1 MENIQFVRFLTF
13 IYWIQRI
20 ICQCPN
26 TVHPG
31 IKGFGPNCKYRCN
44 CKDNVQCN
52 VVTGE
57 CPDGCL
63 FGWMGPGCQYRNLV
77 TTSNGTKQNYREQDK
92 ARWAK
97 KAIDG
102 DVNTCS
108 STGYNKEPGNPTQQF
123 WRLKLSTKFYIVGLV
138 IKIRDSDKA
147 NFQGFSVEIKNTT
160 NNYEVCYQHGA
171 GTEGESVMNVNCVKP
186 IIGKIVKIKLK
197 ENMPSPLVLCEVE
210 LFGGRLVSFNR
221 LTSIETV
228 LTYNGIWKASYAVDG
243 RPMLSPSESQN
254 SEPKRTCSATMDYTS
269 EPAKWWNVHLDTF
282 YDIQGIRFF
291 GRLDHGTSQYNSY
304 KVLVGNNSSQTK
316 LIFTDNGSEDKKQG
330 YNPKSRNFT
339 GPFLGSTVRVER
351 SAKILV
357 ICEFEVFAE
366 CPLGRC
372 GWECNETCQCRSQT
386 TGQHKIEGMCP
397 YGCSGRWS
405 GQNGKCNIECS
416 DKTWGP
422 YCNQTCGHCKNNHL
436 CSVSNGNCPDSC
448 KPGFIPPLCL
458 YECNDGNFGQDC
470 NFKCGQCQHDA
481 ACNKEN
487 GRCVSGCKP
496 GYKLPFC
503 IQTCDP
509 GWYGAKCSTQ
519 CGSCK
524 HGETC
529 NNTNGECT
537 SGCSPG
543 WLTSMCNK
551 LCEHGWYG
559 MDCSKPCGSCKD
571 GDTCNNTNGECT
583 RGCNPGWL
591 TSMCNIPCASG
602 FYGDGCN
609 ETCGHC
615 LNDEI
620 CSHEN
625 GLCLHGCA
633 SGYHGTVC
641 KTECND
647 GNFGEDCN
655 SACGQCKNDSVCNK
669 ETGRCVFGC
678 KPGYK
683 LPLCIQKCEEGMYG
697 ENCVTKCGSC
707 AGNEHCN
714 RTTGTCPHGCIPDY
728 KGILCNVR
736 ATEGGSENGSSTG
749 LDAIIVVLVLVIVG
763 VVIGIIVRRKLKRDT
778 RNSAANG
785 SPKTSDQNITVIN
798 GPAQK
803 ADVVPKPNQDPLYR
817 NTVEKE
823 PIDENSIKISHLRTL
838 RSSA

>member
-405 GQNGKCNIECS
+405 GQNGKCNIEC
-416 DKTWGP
+416 
-422 YCNQTCGHCKNNHL
+422 
-436 CSVSNGNCPDSC
+436 
-448 KPGFIPPLCL
+448 
-458 YECNDGNFGQDC
+458 NDGNFGQDC

-683 LPLCIQKCEEGMYG
+683 LPLCIQKCNDGNFGEDCNSTCGQCKNDSVCNKETGKCVFGCKPGYKLPLCIQKCEEGMYG